1 MSNSFIDQV
10 VYALETHEIKA
21 FYQPQYDANS
31 GRLVSAEALVRWE
44 KPDGEIISPDKF
56 IPRLEETD
64 DINLLDWF
72 MAEEACRTIHE
83 LGENAVPIAVNFSR
97 WHVKERD
104 FYRKLEHLL
113 HTYNV
118 RPDLFEVEITE
129 SALAIEDFNVIE
141 EWANKIADIGVNIA
155 IDDFGEGFTSL
166 QFVKD
171 MPVSFL
177 KIDKAF
183 LKENCQDEKGRGTLE
198 TVFFFASRMNLQTI
212 AEGVETIEQLKFLQS
227 MDCDRVQGYLFSK
240 PIRKEDFIVLAM
252 MDSGPTVEDIGYIKK
267 SGAFSSYNF
276 LFKAIKSEYDLI
288 MFGNLH
294 KNSYYVMYSAD
305 NLDFKTSTAGVLDDM
320 TDVSVALATTKEA
333 AATYEKNLSRKA
345 LMEAYISGKRRVD
358 AEVSLKIDGAVN
370 NLHTIV
376 HLMKHPSKNDI
387 LMVGMSKKIE
397 KKEA

>member
-1 MSNSFIDQV
+1 MKTSFLDTV
-10 VYALETHEIKA
+10 VCALETHEIKA

-83 LGENAVPIAVNFSR
+83 LGDNAVPIAVNFSR

-113 HTYNV
+113 RTYDV
-118 RPDLFEVEITE
+118 RPELFEVDITE
-129 SALAIEDFNVIE
+129 SALAIEDFKVIE
-141 EWANKIADIGVNIA
+141 EWANKIAEIGVKIA

-183 LKENCQDEKGRGTLE
+183 LKENCQDDKGRGTLE

-252 MDSGPTVEDIGYIKK
+252 MDSKPTVDDIGYIKK

-276 LFKAIKSEYDLI
+276 LFKAIKSEFELI
-288 MFGNLH
+288 IFGNLH
-294 KNSYYVMYSAD
+294 KNSYYVMYSSD
-305 NLDFKTSTAGVLDDM
+305 DLDFQASTAGVLDDM
-320 TDVSVALATTKEA
+320 TDASIALAPTREA
-333 AATYEKNLSRKA
+333 AVSYEQNLSRRA
-345 LMEAYISGKRRVD
+345 LIDAFTRGKRRV
-358 AEVSLKIDGAVN
+358 ETETSLKMDDKILN
-370 NLHTIV
+370 YMTTV
-376 HLMKHPSKNDI
+376 HLMEHPDKDDI